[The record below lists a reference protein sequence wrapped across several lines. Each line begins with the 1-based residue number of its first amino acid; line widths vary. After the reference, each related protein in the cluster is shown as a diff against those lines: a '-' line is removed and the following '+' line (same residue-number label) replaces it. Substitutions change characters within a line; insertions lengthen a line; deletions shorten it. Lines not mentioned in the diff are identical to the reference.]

1 MAGVR
6 TLTDADRARIAA
18 AIETAEATTSGE
30 IYVVVARH
38 ADEHRLVPILWAALA
53 ALPLPWPL
61 HLLTD
66 LSTTL
71 ILWLQV
77 LAFVA
82 LAIVLSLEPVRMRI
96 VPAAMTARATRAAA
110 EALFLAHGV
119 HLTEAR
125 TGVLIYVA
133 LAERRVEIVA
143 DAGINAK
150 VAQAVWDDL
159 ARAVTDPAREG
170 RLADGLVAAVAGVG
184 GHLSQHFPPPALNR
198 NELTNQVVEI

>member
-1 MAGVR
+1 MP
-6 TLTDADRARIAA
+6 TS
-18 AIETAEATTSGE
+18 TASYRSCG
-30 IYVVVARH
+30 R
-38 ADEHRLVPILWAALA
+38 RWSPCS
-53 ALPLPWPL
+53 LPWPL

-82 LAIVLSLEPVRMRI
+82 AGHRLVASNAVRHADR
-96 VPAAMTARATRAAA
+96 ARRAWRHARRRTAA

-150 VAQAVWDDL
+150 VEQAVWDNL
-159 ARAVTDPAREG
+159 AQAVTDPAREG
-170 RLADGLVAAVAGVG
+170 RLADGLVAAVAGVR
-184 GHLSQHFPPPALNR
+184 GHLAQHFLPPALNR
-198 NELTNQVVEI
+198 NELANQVVEI

>member
-1 MAGVR
+1 MAR
-6 TLTDADRARIAA
+6 ALTDTDKARIAT
-18 AIETAEATTSGE
+18 AIQTAEATTSGE

-38 ADEHRLVPILWAALA
+38 ADEQRLIPILWAALV
-53 ALPLPWPL
+53 ALLLPWPL

-77 LAFVA
+77 IAFVA
-82 LAIVLSLEPVRMRI
+82 LAIVLSFEPIRHRV
-96 VPAAMTARATRAAA
+96 VPAVMAARSTRLAA

-143 DAGINAK
+143 DTGINAK
-150 VAQAVWDDL
+150 VEQAVWDDL
-159 ARAVTDPAREG
+159 ARAVVEPAREG
-170 RLADGLVAAVAGVG
+170 RLTDGLVAAVTGVG
-184 GHLSQHFPPPALNR
+184 AQLARHFPPPALNR
-198 NELTNQVVEI
+198 NELPNQVVEI